1 MSSTDHPTPSHD
13 TAAANGR
20 ATGSAAEVFGAFLR
34 LGLSSFGG
42 PVAHIGYFREELVVR
57 RGWVSE
63 EAFADLVALCQFL
76 PGPASSQVGFCLGM
90 LRCGRLGAGKTGAR
104 GLLGGVA
111 AFVGFT
117 LPSALVMTLCAL
129 GLSALHGPELHGPL
143 DGVLHGLK
151 LVAVAVVGQALYGMA
166 RSLTPDRTRAA
177 IAMAALM
184 GLVFVGGA
192 LVQLA
197 AIALGA
203 LAGLAFCRQALSVAS
218 GDLPCPIPR
227 RLGAGLLALF
237 AVILLGGPLLA
248 QATDSAGLKLFDAFY
263 RSGALV
269 FGGGHVV
276 LPLLQTAVVAP
287 GWVSPHSFLAGYGLA
302 QAMPGPL
309 FTFAAFLGAGSS
321 MGPGGWAG
329 AALALAAIFLP
340 GLLLVSGMLPFWHG
354 LRERPKAQAAM
365 RGANAAVVGVLAA
378 AFYDPIWRS
387 AVLAPKDFALAL
399 AGFVALVAWRAPPWV
414 VVVTLALAGWITGG

>member
-1 MSSTDHPTPSHD
+1 MNNANPPTPSPD
-13 TAAANGR
+13 AAAAHSR
-20 ATGSAAEVFGAFLR
+20 AVGSAAEVFALFLR
-34 LGLSSFGG
+34 LGLTSFGG
-42 PVAHIGYFREELVVR
+42 PVAHIGYFREALVVR
-57 RGWVSE
+57 RRWVSE

-90 LRCGRLGAGKTGAR
+90 LRGG
-104 GLLGGVA
+104 GLIGGLA

-129 GLSALHGPELHGPL
+129 GLSALHGPAL
-143 DGVLHGLK
+143 DGPLHGLK

-192 LVQLA
+192 FVQVA

-203 LAGLAFCRQALSVAS
+203 LAGLAFCRQALAPAS

-227 RLGAGLLALF
+227 RLGAGLLVLF
-237 AVILLGGPLLA
+237 ALLGLGGPLLA
-248 QATDSAGLKLFDAFY
+248 QATGNAGLRLFEAFY

-276 LPLLQTAVVAP
+276 LPLLQTAVVTP

-309 FTFAAFLGAGSS
+309 FTFAAFLGAGSGI
-321 MGPGGWAG
+321 GPGGWAG
-329 AALALAAIFLP
+329 AALALGAIFLP

-354 LRERPKAQAAM
+354 LREKPKAQAAM

-387 AVLAPKDFALAL
+387 AVLAPRDFALAL